1 METPQKEPVA
11 MKRSKGVVAVDE
23 VGELASLV
31 QESIVHAQQKLAAP
45 GTAAVL
51 HRNAPR
57 LRQHANCPRLLH
69 HRPSSSPYSA

>member
-11 MKRSKGVVAVDE
+11 MKRSRGVVVVDE

-31 QESIVHAQQKLAAP
+31 RSRSAEAEDRSPPPAIHQ
-45 GTAAVL
+45 
-51 HRNAPR
+51 NAPR
-57 LRQHANCPRLLH
+57 LQQHDNRLRLRLLH